1 MSDVIDDL
9 VEQVRHRIRIG
20 DPNLAIKEIEL
31 EHTLEDVIAE
41 FRVTNYSSDL
51 TQPVNTTKEEAIQ
64 ELSGLGK
71 LQPLLDDP
79 TIEEIWINE
88 PTRIFVARNGK
99 SELTNL
105 ILSEQQVRTLVERML
120 ASTGRRVDL
129 ANPFVDATL
138 SDGSRLHVVIP
149 DITKNFWSV
158 NIRKFIMGSKSL
170 NSLVEVGT
178 LTNSAAEFLRA
189 CVISGLNI
197 IVAGATQAGKTTLMN
212 SLLNSAY
219 SSERIITCE
228 EVFELQLTSPDW
240 IALQTR
246 QESLEG
252 TGEVTLRRLIKESLR
267 MRPSRLVVGEVRQEE
282 CLDLLVAMNAGMPA
296 MCSIH
301 ANSAKQAISKMC
313 LLPMLAGSNVSAE
326 FVIPTVAS
334 VVDIVV
340 HTALNR
346 NGSRQVQKII
356 SVSGRLEGDNIETV
370 DVFDRVDGQLL
381 PTGLFPAKLNKFSA
395 YGFNVVQ
402 IMEIAS

>member
-9 VEQVRHRIRIG
+9 VEQVRNRVRNVN
-20 DPNLAIKEIEL
+20 PTSSLKSVEL
-31 EHTLEDVIAE
+31 THTLEDVIADFE
-41 FRVTNYSSDL
+41 NSGLASDL
-51 TQPVNTTKEEAIQ
+51 TFRSTAIKEEAIQ

-79 TIEEIWINE
+79 SIEEIWINE
-88 PTRIFVARNGK
+88 PARIFVARNGK

-105 ILSEQQVRTLVERML
+105 ILTEQQVRTLVERML
-120 ASTGRRVDL
+120 ATTGRRVDL

-138 SDGSRLHVVIP
+138 TDGSRLHVAIP
-149 DITKNFWSV
+149 DITRNHWSV
-158 NIRKFIMGSKSL
+158 NIRKFVMGSKSL

-178 LTNSAAEFLRA
+178 LTKSAAEFLKA
-189 CVISGLNI
+189 CIMSGLNI

-212 SLLNSAY
+212 ALLNSAH
-219 SSERIITCE
+219 SNDRIITCE

-240 IALQTR
+240 VALQTR

-301 ANSAKQAISKMC
+301 ANSAKQALAKLC

-326 FVIPTVAS
+326 FVVPTVAS
-334 VVDIVV
+334 VVDVVV
-340 HTALNR
+340 HTALGR
-346 NGSRQVQKII
+346 DGKREVQKII
-356 SVSGRLEGDNIETV
+356 SVTGRLEGPNLETIDIFV
-370 DVFDRVDGQLL
+370 RTDEGLIA
-381 PTGLFPAKLNKFSA
+381 TGLFPAKSEKFLSA
-395 YGFNVVQ
+395 GFKLT
-402 IMEIAS
+402 EILGARK